1 MLREPHALPLN
12 TLSLHHKP
20 TMNIIPTQELKD
32 FILSQ
37 PDDRPINMKE
47 TQPDCSCGCILIQ
60 FQKEKGLPPATVGYT
75 FVGDDNAFPTE
86 VEAFIYRD
94 ILSLL

>member
-1 MLREPHALPLN
+1 
-12 TLSLHHKP
+12 
-20 TMNIIPTQELKD
+20 MNIIPTQELKD

-75 FVGDDNAFPTE
+75 FMGNDNAFPEE
-86 VEAFIYRD
+86 VEAFIYTAVKRCITTYAQAKALLAE
-94 ILSLL
+94 ILP